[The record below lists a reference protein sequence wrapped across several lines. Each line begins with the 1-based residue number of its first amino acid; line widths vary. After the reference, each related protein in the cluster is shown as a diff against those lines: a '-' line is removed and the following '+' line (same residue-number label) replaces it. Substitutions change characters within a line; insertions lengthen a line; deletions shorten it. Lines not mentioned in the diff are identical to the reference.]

1 LKNIETNQTMKQI
14 FINLPV
20 KDVEASMDFYTQLG
34 FAVNPLF
41 TFDDQKCM
49 VWSNQIY
56 VMLQTLEMFKSGNK
70 KNIAN
75 PKENTIATFTLPVE
89 GLDRL
94 NEIIE
99 NGLKAGGTEPT
110 QAIDEG
116 FMQVRNIEDLDGH
129 NWGIIYLDI
138 DKFKEMTGKQ

>member
-1 LKNIETNQTMKQI
+1 MKQI

-20 KDVEASMDFYTQLG
+20 KNVEASMDFYTQLG
-34 FAVNPLF
+34 FKVNPLF

-49 VWSNQIY
+49 VWSEQIY
-56 VMLQTLEMFKSGNK
+56 VMLQSYEMFKSGNK
-70 KNIAN
+70 KNMCEST
-75 PKENTIATFTLPVE
+75 KNTIATFTLLVE
-89 GLDRL
+89 SIERL

-110 QAIDEG
+110 PMADEG

-129 NWGIIYLDI
+129 NWGIICLDLV
-138 DKFKEMTGKQ
+138 KFKEMTGK

>member
-1 LKNIETNQTMKQI
+1 MKQI

-20 KDVEASMDFYTQLG
+20 KDIEASMDFYTQLG
-34 FAVNPLF
+34 FTVNPLF

-49 VWSNQIY
+49 VWSDQIY

-70 KNIAN
+70 KSIAD
-75 PKENTIATFTLPVE
+75 PKENTIATFTIPVE
-89 GLDRL
+89 SLDRL

-99 NGLKAGGTEPT
+99 NGLKAGGTEQT
-110 QAIDEG
+110 QTIDEG

-129 NWGIIYLDI
+129 NWGIICLNI
-138 DKFKEMTGKQ
+138 DKFKEMTGKK

>member
-1 LKNIETNQTMKQI
+1 MKQI

-20 KDVEASMDFYTQLG
+20 KDVLASMEFYQQLG
-34 FAVNPLF
+34 FTVNPLF

-49 VWSNQIY
+49 VWSDQIY

-70 KNIAN
+70 KNIAD

-89 GLDRL
+89 SLDKV

-99 NGLKAGGTEPT
+99 NGLKAGGTESTPML
-110 QAIDEG
+110 DEG
-116 FMQVRNIEDLDGH
+116 FMQVRNIEDPDGH
-129 NWGIIYLDI
+129 NWAIIYLDI
-138 DKFKEMTGKQ
+138 DKFKQMTGKQ

>member
-1 LKNIETNQTMKQI
+1 MKQI

-20 KDVEASMDFYTQLG
+20 KDVLASMEFYQQLG
-34 FAVNPLF
+34 FTVNPLF

-49 VWSNQIY
+49 VWSDQIF

-70 KNIAN
+70 KESADPRKNR
-75 PKENTIATFTLPVE
+75 IATFTLPVDS
-89 GLDRL
+89 LDIM
-94 NEIIE
+94 NELMGK
-99 NGLKAGGTEPT
+99 GLKAGGTESIPM
-110 QAIDEG
+110 IDEG

-138 DKFKEMTGKQ
+138 DKFKQMTGKH